1 MHKNCY
7 FCTQKSI
14 PLEKYMINIQH
25 VIDFISNNLTN
36 FRKGGL
42 CKYYTKTNKQNMKI
56 VIILLLITIISCRN
70 PNLIR
75 EIRDDNSIKE
85 FYNDGTLKSIYEIS
99 DSLKNGKGEEYYP
112 NGNIKCLTN
121 WVNDTIDGQSIHFYE
136 SGMIESI
143 KMWSNGKLHGSSV
156 GYDEKGNLLNT
167 KNYYYDEQNRIET
180 KYNNGILSKLSQF
193 TFIGDADTSSLN
205 QYLIYDDFGNI
216 IRNKSRYFSI
226 FNPHIYDVVKINQP
240 VFITLITNPLM
251 INLDEQFP
259 TQIKY
264 GIFDDYYSN
273 LDEQRMKTIFVNS
286 YFCDLTFAFE
296 KTGEQ
301 FIKGYI
307 LRPNVKKYDI
317 VKYVKYEKMYFT
329 ESFYVKE

>member
-1 MHKNCY
+1 MKKISLITLFSCKN
-7 FCTQKSI
+7 
-14 PLEKYMINIQH
+14 
-25 VIDFISNNLTN
+25 
-36 FRKGGL
+36 
-42 CKYYTKTNKQNMKI
+42 QNMKI
-56 VIILLLITIISCRN
+56 VIILSLITIISCNN

-85 FYNDGTLKSIYEIS
+85 FYNDGTLKSLYEVS
-99 DSLKNGKGEEYYP
+99 DGLKNGKGEEYYP
-112 NGNIKCLTN
+112 NGNIKSISN
-121 WVNDTIDGQSIHFYE
+121 WVNDTIDGQSIQFHD

-156 GYDEKGNLLNT
+156 SYDEKGNLLST
-167 KNYYYDEQNRIET
+167 KNFYFNEQNRIET
-180 KYNNGILSKLSQF
+180 KYSDGVLSKLSQF
-193 TFIGDADTSSLN
+193 TFVGDSDTSTLN

-216 IRNKSRYFSI
+216 ISNKSRYYSI
-226 FNPHIYDVVKINQP
+226 FNPNISDTVRINQP
-240 VFITLITNPLM
+240 VNISLLTTPFR
-251 INLDEQFP
+251 INIDDKP
-259 TQIKY
+259 PMQIKY

-273 LDEQRMKTIFVNS
+273 LDEQRMKTILVNS

-301 FIKGYI
+301 YIKGYI

-329 ESFYVKE
+329 VPFYVKE